1 MKRFVLLIAT
11 SLVIVAVIVVA
22 NFGFSLY
29 LDFKPTYPLIAIAIL
44 GVTLVSMIGLFSPLA
59 TFGVALYHVNRSWDP
74 KSRYHRRYL
83 RRLEQVHLNNPVTDI
98 SDISRESGLFLN
110 SLYIKLDI
118 KSNEIIND
126 AAETVFYHTAISQSG
141 IVDRIVV
148 YRSHFQLIRKLANL
162 YRPKMRR
169 RLYPALLA
177 DIADALLTP
186 SSESDVNLS
195 AQIGPAIVGA
205 SVVGAI
211 PGANLVSLL
220 IAGAV
225 VDGSANA
232 LATIRI
238 GIYTRRYFHRL
249 LEGGKFDVRRER
261 KIVNE
266 EALDLLE
273 PLISRTSTNLS
284 RNIWEAARD
293 HLRKVPAATYESLK
307 SFVTKSIKGI
317 VNLPGRGK
325 KGEKIQLV
333 ESVDDDL

>member
-1 MKRFVLLIAT
+1 MKRFVLLIAA
-11 SLVIVAVIVVA
+11 SLVVVAVIVVTDI
-22 NFGFSLY
+22 GISLY
-29 LDFKPTYPLIAIAIL
+29 LDIKPTNPIIAAVIL
-44 GVTLVSMIGLFSPLA
+44 GITLVAIFGLFSPLA
-59 TFGVALYHVNRSWDP
+59 TFGVALYHVNRSRNP

-83 RRLEQVHLNNPVTDI
+83 RRLEQMHLDYPVTDI
-98 SDISRESGLFLN
+98 SDISKESGLFLN
-110 SLYIKLDI
+110 SLYIKLDLE
-118 KSNEIIND
+118 SNEIIND

-141 IVDRIVV
+141 IVDRMVV
-148 YRSHFQLIRKLANL
+148 FRSHLRLIRKLANL
-162 YRPKMRR
+162 YRPKMRH

-186 SSESDVNLS
+186 SSESELNLS

-249 LEGGKFDVRRER
+249 LEGSKFDVQGER
-261 KIVNE
+261 KIVNA

-273 PLISRTSTNLS
+273 PLISRTSTKLS
-284 RNIWEAARD
+284 RNIWEAAKD
-293 HLRKVPAATYESLK
+293 HLRRVPAATYESLK
-307 SFVTKSIKGI
+307 SFVTKSVKGI
-317 VNLPGRGK
+317 VSLPGRGK
-325 KGEKIQLV
+325 KGETIQLT
-333 ESVDDDL
+333 ESAGDDL

>member
-11 SLVIVAVIVVA
+11 SLVVVVVIVVA
-22 NFGFSLY
+22 NIGFSLY
-29 LDFKPTYPLIAIAIL
+29 LHLKPDNPVIAISIL
-44 GVTLVSMIGLFSPLA
+44 GLTLVSIFGLFSPLV

-83 RRLEQVHLNNPVTDI
+83 RRLEQMHLNDPVTDL
-98 SDISRESGLFLN
+98 SDISKESGLFLN
-110 SLYIKLDI
+110 SLYIKLDLE
-118 KSNEIIND
+118 SNAMISD
-126 AAETVFYHTAISQSG
+126 AAEAVFYHTAISQSG
-141 IVDRIVV
+141 IVDRLVV
-148 YRSHFQLIRKLANL
+148 YRSHLRLIRKLANL
-162 YRPKMRR
+162 YRPKMSR

-186 SSESDVNLS
+186 SSASELNLS

-238 GIYTRRYFHRL
+238 GLYTRRYFHRH
-249 LEGGKFDVRRER
+249 LEGGKFDVHGER

-266 EALDLLE
+266 EALDILE

-284 RNIWEAARD
+284 RNIWEAAKD
-293 HLRKVPAATYESLK
+293 HLRRVPAATYESLK

-317 VNLPGRGK
+317 ASLPGRGK
-325 KGEKIQLV
+325 KGESTQLT
-333 ESVDDDL
+333 ESAGDDI